1 MRVRSPQTPRRNLC
15 IEMLED
21 RLALSGGSVIPASP
35 TNGLIIRLD
44 PNLDITGQEV
54 VTVEAY
60 QSALRATFALFDT
73 GSSAISFSAA
83 DQAAFLAAS
92 AGIPISIKGG
102 GVVEGLGGVQ
112 VGDVSLAG
120 TIQADGL
127 HAATL
132 SFNDAGKGIFTFSLS
147 AQSAIAP
154 GIQAFVGTQS
164 GSPTVQSILG
174 TPILGGSPS
183 SPAGYAAV
191 IEMQGVTL
199 DLSAIAPGLIVTLPD
214 VRFSVPGTSL
224 FPASGTTDPVRIPL
238 SLIGSDNHT
247 NPGNDITGS
256 PIPVQTGVGVSAG
269 NVTVSH
275 QKFLFDTGA
284 QISVISPTLASTLG
298 LDLSHPTFTQTV
310 TGVAGTTT
318 LKGYVLASL
327 TLPQSD
333 GGTLTLSNVP
343 VFVMDPGN
351 GLSGILGM
359 NLFNMATALVYD
371 PYSQSGASF
380 SVSFSLNPDRSAPD
394 PRLQPALSSLG
405 LWFGNGLNG
414 PTQPITSPTS
424 LGSIAGK
431 VYFDANWN
439 RQLDPR
445 EQGIGNASVYID
457 KNNNGKFD
465 AGDLNAISDS
475 SGSYQFKDLE
485 PGQYV
490 VRELLPNGIFLTSP
504 AEGFATVV
512 VTANNVTTLNFGN
525 QNQVVTQLTGY
536 LVQSYGTILDR
547 PPDAGGLAY
556 WSNQMAHGLTRPA
569 VVLALWQ
576 STEHRIQQVQDAYL
590 QYLGRNPGAGEQAY
604 WVNQLLTGLSEDQ
617 FNEAIVQSPEYLELQ
632 GGDQAFL
639 SSLYTNLLGRDLDVA
654 SEVSW
659 INALASGLSRAQL
672 VNQVLGSAEFSQNEV
687 DRIYQT
693 VLHRPADAPGQYHW
707 QQSLLQ
713 HQTTSE
719 ALAITFLASDEYY
732 ALAAQFISAEIDVPI

>member
-1 MRVRSPQTPRRNLC
+1 MRVRSPQTPRRKLC

-21 RLALSGGSVIPASP
+21 RLALSGGGVIPASP

-83 DQAAFLAAS
+83 DQAAFLAAG

-112 VGDVSLAG
+112 IGDVSLAG

-132 SFNDAGKGIFTFSLS
+132 SFNDAGKGTFTFSLS

-183 SPAGYAAV
+183 SPGGYAAV

-214 VRFSVPGTSL
+214 VRFSAPGTFL

-269 NVTVSH
+269 SVTISN

-284 QISVISPTLASTLG
+284 QISVISPALASTLG

-318 LKGYVLASL
+318 LKGFVLASL

-333 GGTLTLSNVP
+333 GGTLTLSDVP

-359 NLFNMATALVYD
+359 NLFNTATALVYD
-371 PYSQSGASF
+371 PYSQGGASF

-414 PTQPITSPTS
+414 PTQPITSPTL

-445 EQGIGNASVYID
+445 EQGIGNATVYID

-465 AGDLNAISDS
+465 SGDISASSDS

-490 VRELLPNGIFLTSP
+490 VRELIPNGIFLTSP
-504 AEGFATVV
+504 AEGFSTVV
-512 VTANNVTTLNFGN
+512 VTANNVTSLNFGN

-590 QYLGRNPGAGEQAY
+590 QYLERSPGAGEQAY
-604 WVNQLLTGLSEDQ
+604 WVNQLLTGLTEDQ

-639 SSLYTNLLGRDLDVA
+639 SSLYTNLLGRALDVA

-672 VNQVLGSAEFSQNEV
+672 VNQVIGSAEFSENEV

-707 QQSLLQ
+707 QQSLVQ

-732 ALAAQFISAEIDVPI
+732 ALAAQFISAEIDVSI